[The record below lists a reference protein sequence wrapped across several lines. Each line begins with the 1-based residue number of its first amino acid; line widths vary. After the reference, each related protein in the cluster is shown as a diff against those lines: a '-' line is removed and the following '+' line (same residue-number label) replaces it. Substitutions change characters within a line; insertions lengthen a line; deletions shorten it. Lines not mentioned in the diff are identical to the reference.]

1 MHTAEQ
7 LQIDREIERRQNHE
21 EFVRRKPEYRDTA
34 QSELDDELNAAD
46 LATLNRTHVEA
57 PATAEREVHPLFANI
72 LAAHAL
78 VPHVADTLARQEAK
92 QERRKFA
99 AEPVALTGFGAL
111 VE

>member
-1 MHTAEQ
+1 M
-7 LQIDREIERRQNHE
+7 
-21 EFVRRKPEYRDTA
+21 

-46 LATLNRTHVEA
+46 LATLNRTHSGEPSAVES
-57 PATAEREVHPLFANI
+57 TLHPLFADI

-99 AEPVALTGFGAL
+99 AVPVALTGFGELTA
-111 VE
+111 